1 MRVAMLLFLSVS
13 LTMGSLTAQETQTW
27 QVRVWWP
34 DALYSPDNTSATDIL
49 ETQLQGFDETHSD
62 IQVEF
67 RLKHSEGQ
75 GSIITTLLTAEEV
88 APNALPDLV
97 LLRQEDLAQ
106 AVQSG
111 VAKPMDE
118 WLPDSIRDD
127 LLPNALSLG
136 QIDGALYGL
145 PYTLMVDHLAYRP
158 DAFEIPPLTY
168 EDALTSETAI
178 FITGAPP
185 TAQIV
190 NNLILA
196 QYLALGGR
204 LIDENGQPILDEI
217 PLTEV
222 LEFYEQGLAQEIFTP
237 KLLEYDLPMD
247 YWAQFEQGD
256 ADAALVNSTDFL
268 QRPVNEII
276 AAPFPTPDGSSLTI
290 LDGYMWALTTSIPE
304 QQAAALEFLSW
315 MMRADQQADYTE
327 ALGVLPSLAPAL
339 RIWSKNAYTDQ
350 ISAWLPESIIL
361 PVEQRDN
368 PAAVQLQAAFASVL
382 NGTAAEQAVQTA
394 LQTLNGG

>member
-13 LTMGSLTAQETQTW
+13 LTLGSLTAQETQTW
-27 QVRVWWP
+27 RVRVWWP

-49 ETQLQGFDETHSD
+49 ETQLQGFDETHND

-145 PYTLMVDHLAYRP
+145 PYALMVDHLAYRP
-158 DAFEIPPLTY
+158 DTFEIPPLTY
-168 EDALTSETAI
+168 QDALASETAI

-185 TAQIV
+185 TTQIV

-217 PLTEV
+217 PLTKV

-268 QRPVNEII
+268 QRPVNEIT
-276 AAPFPTPDGSSLTI
+276 AAPIPTPDGSSLTI

-304 QQAAALEFLSW
+304 QQDAALEFLSW
-315 MMRADQQADYTE
+315 MMRVDQQAEYTE
-327 ALGVLPSLAPAL
+327 SLGVLPSLAPAL

-382 NGTAAEQAVQTA
+382 NGTSAEQAVQTA